1 MSILSNDAPV
11 IMLPGSTHPVNT
23 VDDDLSN
30 VLISVDTIV
39 SRKMQLSPYL
49 TVSVRD
55 VDAHED
61 LFNHGFVTSLSK
73 L

>member
-1 MSILSNDAPV
+1 MSILSNDTGNYV
-11 IMLPGSTHPVNT
+11 SGQHYTVNT

-39 SRKMQLSPYL
+39 SSEDAVVLIPA
-49 TVSVRD
+49 VSVRD

-61 LFNHGFVTSLSK
+61 LFNNGFVTITVEV
-73 L
+73 

>member
-1 MSILSNDAPV
+1 
-11 IMLPGSTHPVNT
+11 MLPGQHLHPINT

-39 SRKMQLSPYL
+39 SSEDAVVLIPA
-49 TVSVRD
+49 VSVRD

-61 LFNHGFVTSLSK
+61 FSTMVL
-73 L
+73 